1 MHMLE
6 RFVQLLGKIW
16 ENEHMDEVF
25 GKLAQLECDINYKVH
40 DHQAHFQDG
49 TSISTHCSG
58 YFATVYFEA
67 WKLIHT
73 AVQPVKG
80 N

>member
-1 MHMLE
+1 MKYLE
-6 RFVQLLGKIW
+6 NWRSLNVGT
-16 ENEHMDEVF
+16 MS
-25 GKLAQLECDINYKVH
+25 YKVH
-40 DHQAHFQDG
+40 VHQAHFQDG